1 VKSTAG
7 YHIIKVDGIQAEEVQ
22 KPLEDVK
29 ETITST
35 LTANKKSEKY
45 LSTMEEWK
53 KELNVKVYEDKI
65 R

>member
-1 VKSTAG
+1 MDCGVEVLLFVSKLG
-7 YHIIKVDGIQAEEVQ
+7 AEEVQ